1 MNRPRFESINV
12 IPFIDIML
20 VLLAIVLM
28 TATFISQGL
37 IKVSLPEAKTAQDE
51 TQSSQQRVEIAIKDD
66 GSLYYNEEP
75 VDRWTLYVRLDELNR
90 EDMIILRADRQ
101 SAFEHFIA
109 VVDALKERKLENVS
123 IAADRPLGDTTR

>member
-1 MNRPRFESINV
+1 MNRQRFESINV

-28 TATFISQGL
+28 TATFISQGI
-37 IKVSLPEAKTAQDE
+37 IKVSLPEAKSAQE
-51 TQSSQQRVEIAIKDD
+51 ESQSEQQRVEIAIKDD
-66 GSLYYNEEP
+66 GSLYYNDEP
-75 VDRWTLYVRLDELNR
+75 VDRWTLYLRLDDLRR

-109 VVDALKERKLENVS
+109 VIDALKERKLENVA
-123 IAADRPLGDTTR
+123 IAADQPRFEE